1 MEGGGETDAR
11 KVKMEGWKASEG
23 GEKSSETGEEWWLN
37 RRRKGSRSGEER
49 GKSDG
54 GRGVLQGA
62 RERTHP
68 PEGCVSFQ
76 PFNVFN

>member
-1 MEGGGETDAR
+1 
-11 KVKMEGWKASEG
+11 MEGWKASEG
-23 GEKSSETGEEWWLN
+23 GEKSSEAGEERWLD
-37 RRRKGSRSGEER
+37 RRRKGSNSGQGRE
-49 GKSDG
+49 KSDG
-54 GRGVLQGA
+54 GSGILGGA

>member
-1 MEGGGETDAR
+1 MEGAGADAR

-23 GEKSSETGEEWWLN
+23 GEKSSGAGKERCLN
-37 RRRKGSRSGEER
+37 RRRKGSNSGKER

-54 GRGVLQGA
+54 GRGILGGA
-62 RERTHP
+62 RERTLR